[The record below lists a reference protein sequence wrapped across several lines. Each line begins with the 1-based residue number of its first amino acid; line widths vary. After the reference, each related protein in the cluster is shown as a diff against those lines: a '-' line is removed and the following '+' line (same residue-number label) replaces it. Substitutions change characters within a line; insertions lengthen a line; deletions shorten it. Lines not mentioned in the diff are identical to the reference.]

1 MEEQKVSLRDH
12 IESAMEQV
20 ESGNEPVEQVE
31 SLEVPPQDDIAIE
44 SYSPERDE
52 SGRFKAKE
60 PKEEVIEAA
69 VESKEEVQEPEQ
81 SEAVEAA
88 PALARPSTWKK
99 EYMPIWDKLE
109 KGVALTK
116 EESRKLAEYSNQRE
130 TEYKRGVNTYRMEA
144 ERARQ
149 LEEAINPFVPE
160 LQKRN
165 IAPAEYIQNL
175 ARADHALMSAPY
187 DQRVAMFQQ
196 LAQSY
201 GIQLDNSGKVQQLD
215 PYAQQLMSHI
225 QRNEQEVQQIK
236 SRFQQEE
243 EARLQ
248 SEISKFSSDAENY
261 PHFEALREDMAQL
274 LDLGKAQ
281 DIPTAYKYALRL
293 NDDVWQQEQ
302 ERLLSQAKHDA
313 LKQQQIA
320 KAKSASVSV
329 KSTTPSGKV
338 NDGVDTKD
346 RRAVLAAQMD
356 AFGAS
361 RV

>member
-1 MEEQKVSLRDH
+1 MEEKASLRDH

-20 ESGNEPVEQVE
+20 ESGAEPIEQVE
-31 SLEVPPQDDIAIE
+31 SLEVAPQDDIAAE
-44 SYSPERDE
+44 TAANRDE

-60 PKEEVIEAA
+60 TQEDEPASLEENSTEIEN
-69 VESKEEVQEPEQ
+69 
-81 SEAVEAA
+81 AA
-88 PALARPSTWKK
+88 PVEVAAPLPRPSTWKK

-109 KGVALTK
+109 KGEALSK

-130 TEYKRGVNTYRMEA
+130 SEYKKGVSTYKAEA
-144 ERARQ
+144 ERARS

-160 LQKRN
+160 LQSQG
-165 IAPAEYIQNL
+165 ISPAAWINNL
-175 ARADHALMSAPY
+175 GRAHMVLTKASY
-187 DQRVAMFQQ
+187 NERVQMFHK
-196 LAQSY
+196 LAQDY
-201 GIQLDNSGKVQQLD
+201 GIQLNASGEMIQQPTD
-215 PYAQQLMSHI
+215 QYSQQLM
-225 QRNEQEVQQIK
+225 QQLQQVNQEVGAIK

-243 EARLQ
+243 DQRL
-248 SEISKFSSDAENY
+248 SDEISKYSSDVEKY

-274 LDLGKAQ
+274 LELGKAQ
-281 DIPTAYKYALRL
+281 DLESAYKYALRL

-302 ERLLSQAKHDA
+302 ERLLTQAKHDA
-313 LKQQQIA
+313 IKQQQIA
-320 KAKSASVSV
+320 KAKSAAVSV

-338 NDGVDTKD
+338 QDGVDTKD

>member
-20 ESGNEPVEQVE
+20 ENGNEPVDQVE
-31 SLEVPPQDDIAIE
+31 SLDVAPQDDIAIE
-44 SYSPERDE
+44 SSGPDRDE
-52 SGRFKAKE
+52 SGRFKSKE
-60 PKEEVIEAA
+60 PKEEVAA
-69 VESKEEVQEPEQ
+69 AAPAQEETEETEQVE
-81 SEAVEAA
+81 VEAA
-88 PALARPSTWKK
+88 PALVRPSTWKK

-109 KGVALTK
+109 KGEALSK

-130 TEYKRGVNTYRMEA
+130 SEYKKGVSTYKAEA

-160 LQKRN
+160 LQQQG
-165 IAPAEYIQNL
+165 ISPAAWINNL
-175 ARADHALMSAPY
+175 GRAHMMLSKAPY
-187 DQRVAMFQQ
+187 EQKVEMFQR
-196 LAQSY
+196 LAQDY
-201 GIQLDNSGKVQQLD
+201 GIQFNQMGQAQQLD
-215 PYAQQLMSHI
+215 PYAQQLMAQM
-225 QRNEQEVQQIK
+225 QRNEQEVQAIK

-243 EARLQ
+243 EARLNA
-248 SEISKFSSDAENY
+248 EIEQFSSDVEKY

-281 DIPTAYKYALRL
+281 DIPTAYKLAVRL

-329 KSTTPSGKV
+329 RSTTPSGKV
-338 NDGVDTKD
+338 NDGLDTKD
-346 RRAVLAAQMD
+346 RRAVLAAQME

>member
-31 SLEVPPQDDIAIE
+31 SLDVAPQDDIAIE
-44 SYSPERDE
+44 SSGPDRDE
-52 SGRFKAKE
+52 SGRFKSKE
-60 PKEEVIEAA
+60 PKEEVAA
-69 VESKEEVQEPEQ
+69 AAPAQEETEETEQVE
-81 SEAVEAA
+81 VEAA
-88 PALARPSTWKK
+88 PALVRPSTWKK

-109 KGVALTK
+109 KGEALSK

-130 TEYKRGVNTYRMEA
+130 SEYKKGVSTYKAEA

-160 LQKRN
+160 LQQQG
-165 IAPAEYIQNL
+165 ISPAAWINNL
-175 ARADHALMSAPY
+175 GRAHMMLSKAPY
-187 DQRVAMFQQ
+187 EQKVEMFQR
-196 LAQSY
+196 LAQDY
-201 GIQLDNSGKVQQLD
+201 GIQFNQMGQAQQLD
-215 PYAQQLMSHI
+215 PYAQQLMAQM
-225 QRNEQEVQQIK
+225 QRNEQEVQAIK

-243 EARLQ
+243 EARLNA
-248 SEISKFSSDAENY
+248 EIEQFSSDAEKY

-281 DIPTAYKYALRL
+281 DIPTAYKLAVRL

-329 KSTTPSGKV
+329 RSTTPSGKV
-338 NDGVDTKD
+338 NDGLDTKD
-346 RRAVLAAQMD
+346 RRAVLAAQME

>member
-31 SLEVPPQDDIAIE
+31 SLDVAPQDDIAIE
-44 SYSPERDE
+44 SSGPDRDE
-52 SGRFKAKE
+52 SGRFKSKE
-60 PKEEVIEAA
+60 PKEEVAA
-69 VESKEEVQEPEQ
+69 AAPAQEETEETEQVE
-81 SEAVEAA
+81 VEAA
-88 PALARPSTWKK
+88 PALVRPSTWKK

-109 KGVALTK
+109 KGEALSK

-130 TEYKRGVNTYRMEA
+130 SEYKKGVSTYKAEA

-160 LQKRN
+160 LQQQG
-165 IAPAEYIQNL
+165 ISPAAWINNL
-175 ARADHALMSAPY
+175 GRAHMMLSKAPY
-187 DQRVAMFQQ
+187 EQKVEMFQR
-196 LAQSY
+196 LAQDY
-201 GIQLDNSGKVQQLD
+201 GIQFNQMGQAQQLD
-215 PYAQQLMSHI
+215 PYAQQLMAQM
-225 QRNEQEVQQIK
+225 QRNEQEVQAIK

-243 EARLQ
+243 EARLNA
-248 SEISKFSSDAENY
+248 EIEQFSSDVEKY

-281 DIPTAYKYALRL
+281 DIPTAYKLAVRL

-329 KSTTPSGKV
+329 RSTTPSGKV
-338 NDGVDTKD
+338 NDGLDTKD
-346 RRAVLAAQMD
+346 RRAVLAAQME